1 MKIKVWLLFFF
12 FVVSLFSHT
21 SNAQVSIFTDSN
33 VFQNAAILD
42 GQFLLGV
49 EDLENNNLPIE
60 STTVGLAE
68 GATLEFGVALLD
80 SMGMGFENG
89 LASPLVQISAV
100 GLGGNGLVLVN
111 EDTTI
116 GSDNGLSLQV
126 PSDSVGPLDFTDSL
140 VIDVESPDALA
151 VGFDLLSSDPFG
163 TGIFNY
169 DLTVFDVE
177 GNSIFQTQLLG
188 LDFEEFVGV
197 FSDGKTSIGEIV
209 VNNLGAGQLA
219 GEIVDNIQ
227 VWVQS
232 SFLLGDV
239 NLDGQVTL
247 LDVQPFVDR
256 IAQGEF
262 QEEAD
267 TNQDGA
273 VNLLDVNSFVILLT
287 GQ

>member
-1 MKIKVWLLFFF
+1 MKITVWPLFFL

-21 SNAQVSIFTDSN
+21 TNAQITIFTDSN
-33 VFQNAAILD
+33 AFQNAAILD

-49 EDLENNNLPIE
+49 EDLESNNLPVG
-60 STTVGLAE
+60 STTVGLGNGDA
-68 GATLEFGVALLD
+68 LEFGVTLVD
-80 SMGMGFENG
+80 SRGLGFENG

-100 GLGGNGLVLVN
+100 GPGGNGLVLVN